1 MLNLDKDKKYLLACS
16 YGPDSMALFW
26 ILLDNGYKFDVAHI
40 NYHLRKESNDEEAG
54 LRAYCNEK
62 GTKLYVYENVEII
75 KNNVEA
81 RCREIRYRFF
91 KSLFDIKHYD
101 ALLVAHQQD
110 DHLETYL
117 LQKERKNLVNYY
129 GIAPETTINGM
140 TVLRPLLN
148 VTKKDTLNYCESN
161 NVPYAVDKTN
171 LLPIFKRNKIRIEII
186 NKLLPRT
193 RMKLLDE
200 IRLKNIELER
210 MFHKLDGQSDEIDSL
225 LKLNST
231 EFAYYLNRKI
241 KEIDQS
247 FNITYKQ
254 SREIEKIMLS
264 KKTNISLYLEKEGVL
279 VEKTYGRLVVRKYKI
294 QKSYSF
300 VIEKPSIIDNEFF
313 FANLLSDTKNRNIA
327 FSDYPLTIRSFKPN
341 DKYKIKDYDVLVR
354 RLFIDWKMPLEIR
367 SRWPIILNK
376 EERIIYIPRYQKDF
390 IPDETTNF
398 YVKECFTFK

>member
-16 YGPDSMALFW
+16 FGPDSMALFW
-26 ILLDNGYKFDVAHI
+26 ILLDNGYQFDVAHV
-40 NYHLRKESNDEEAG
+40 NYHLRKESNDEQAA
-54 LRAYCNEK
+54 LQAYCKEK
-62 GTKLYVYENVEII
+62 NIKCYVYENVENI
-75 KNNVEA
+75 KSNIEA

-117 LQKERKNLVNYY
+117 LQKERKNLVNYF
-129 GIAPETTINGM
+129 GIAPETIIEGM

-148 VTKKDTLNYCESN
+148 ITKKDTINYCESN
-161 NVPYAVDKTN
+161 NVPYAIDKTN
-171 LLPIFKRNKIRIEII
+171 LLPIFKRNKIRIDII

-193 RMKLLDE
+193 RESLLSE
-200 IRLKNIELER
+200 IKQKNLELDR
-210 MFHKLDGQSDEIDSL
+210 MFHKLDGVSDNVDEL

-241 KEIDQS
+241 KEIDPK
-247 FNITYKQ
+247 FNVSYKQ
-254 SREIEKIMLS
+254 SHEVEKILVS
-264 KKTNISLYLEKEGVL
+264 PKTNIRLYLENEGV
-279 VEKTYGRLVVRKYKI
+279 VIEKSYGRLAVRKKTLP
-294 QKSYSF
+294 KSYEI
-300 VIEKPSIIDNEFF
+300 VINEPRVEDNEFF

-327 FSDYPLTIRSFKPN
+327 LSDYPITIRSFKVN

-354 RLFIDWKMPLEIR
+354 RLFIDWKMPLSIR
-367 SRWPIILNK
+367 ERWPIVVNK
-376 EERIIYIPRYQKDF
+376 EGRIIYIPRYQSDF
-390 IPDETTNF
+390 VPDKNTNF